1 MPGLTTNQELFAN
14 ALSAANA
21 QMARSTDFLQQFQ
34 SADTKHSS
42 CFDSYGWPAVL
53 TFSEYW
59 SMYKRSGYGGA
70 IINKPIE
77 KCWVSDPWVM
87 QSEQR
92 KTEPR
97 NQWESDFYAFA
108 RKHDLWF
115 KLQELDRMQAVGQYA
130 GLLLEVRD
138 GKRLDEP
145 MINVKMPAV
154 ANFLVVTEAMLQPL
168 DYDNDEQST
177 RYGLPKTYMLDRSAF
192 GDQNPHTIS
201 KTTVHH
207 SRVMIWAEGAV
218 NDGIFGESKLQRPF
232 NALLS
237 LQKLTGA
244 GPEGFW
250 QASRGSFKMTFDK
263 DADLNKLA
271 NLYGVSLQDLPDE
284 LGRVVEDF
292 RRNYD
297 NVIAMQGGT
306 IDQITFSLPSPKDYE
321 ATLLNEIAAA
331 SGVPLTEMI
340 GQQVDARSSE
350 ENGKQFISSC
360 ENRRNSFLDR
370 SIRKTINW
378 LMNVGILQSSAFEIF
393 WQPLHE
399 PSLLDRLELADKM
412 ASVNLKRAQT
422 VAALMSVGADD
433 GQPDII
439 FTTNEIR
446 DATGFDAIDNVDID
460 LTGEQ

>member
-1 MPGLTTNQELFAN
+1 MSSLTANQELFVN

-21 QMARSTDFLQQFQ
+21 QMARSTDFMQQFA
-34 SADTKHSS
+34 SADTKHAS
-42 CFDSYGWPAVL
+42 CFDSYGWPSVL
-53 TFSEYW
+53 TFAEYW

-70 IINKPIE
+70 IINKLID

-92 KTEPR
+92 KTEQR
-97 NQWESDFYAFA
+97 NQWESEFYNFA

-145 MINVKMPAV
+145 MLNVKMPMVSNLLV
-154 ANFLVVTEAMLQPL
+154 ATEAMLQPQL
-168 DYDNDEQST
+168 YDDDTQSA
-177 RYGLPKTYMLDRSAF
+177 RYGLPKTYILDRSEF
-192 GDQNPHTIS
+192 GDHNPHTVS

-218 NDGIFGESKLQRPF
+218 NDGVFGESKLERPF

-250 QASRGSFKMTFDK
+250 QASRGSLKMTFDK

-271 NLYGVSLQDLPDE
+271 NLYGVSLSELPDE
-284 LGRVVEDF
+284 LGRIVEDF

-297 NVIAMQGGT
+297 NVIAMQGGVMEP
-306 IDQITFSLPSPKDYE
+306 ITFSLPSPKDYE

-360 ENRRNSFLDR
+360 ENRRNGFLDR

-378 LMNVGILQSSAFEIF
+378 FMSVGILQSSEFEIF

-399 PSLLDRLELADKM
+399 PSLTDRLELADKM

-422 VAALMSVGADD
+422 VSALMSVGMDD
-433 GQPDII
+433 GQPDAI

-446 DATGFDAIDNVDID
+446 DATGFEALETVGID
-460 LTGEQ
+460 LAGEQ